1 VCGMMK
7 TFTWLIA
14 VVALFQVVTVM
25 AENWP
30 YTCVVKGSDVISD
43 NSTTTTK
50 CSASGASEDEAKAA
64 AFCHQPNYN
73 EANNTFSEY
82 GCGVCPDAAENGT
95 CLSCAAWNG
104 TSGAD
109 NSNCNSYHPPIFT
122 YSCYQAGS
130 SVKCSNGSLLQDI
143 HCWGPKASYKENNA
157 NLTVCGCGSCEAAHS
172 SDATWKLEDCKT
184 CDYENCNGAEGTI
197 LILAPTVAFFWFYV
211 YSY

>member
-1 VCGMMK
+1 M
-7 TFTWLIA
+7 
-14 VVALFQVVTVM
+14 
-25 AENWP
+25 
-30 YTCVVKGSDVISD
+30 ISD

-64 AFCHQPNYN
+64 AFCHQSVVQFPITFYFYNTLLIVALFLLIIFDLFLKRYYILTTLVVHISLVRPNYN

-104 TSGAD
+104 TTSAD

-143 HCWGPKASYKENNA
+143 HCWG
-157 NLTVCGCGSCEAAHS
+157 
-172 SDATWKLEDCKT
+172 
-184 CDYENCNGAEGTI
+184 
-197 LILAPTVAFFWFYV
+197 
-211 YSY
+211 